1 MAPTGANED
10 SVWPSFTDIMT
21 VVVLIFLIALVVIL
35 IRNTELVQQLRETV
49 GEKQQMTMQRGE
61 LEMRIASLGDEIVG
75 LQNVLKETEAQRTQA
90 QASAQERQQ
99 RINTLLDDVT
109 ALEEVQGRLA
119 TEKATLLATRKTLE
133 GTVAGLEQDK
143 SALLA
148 TRATLEDEVTALLTI
163 RERLESDKAS
173 LLETRKTLEGTI
185 TELEQ
190 DKSAL
195 LADKASLGEQLATVT
210 DERQQLSADKATL
223 IETRETLEGDIA
235 SLLETRETL
244 EGEAAQLATTQA
256 QQQQQLLELES
267 VRVGLS
273 DDLNRLQG
281 VLNLEQ
287 RESATL
293 AQKVVTLELARH
305 ETVTHLNG
313 LLAQLD
319 SENQGLDAS
328 LRQLRNEKYRAEV
341 TLQDRARQ
349 IESLSQQVET
359 LLSEKR
365 SQRQPAPPTAVA
377 GNSVAPPAP
386 TIAAAENPPAQKLFA
401 AAEKNNTNL
410 STATAP
416 SLAAPETG
424 NAVHDVE
431 PRPVAGNP
439 KPVYPRL
446 AIHRQLEGTVILTID
461 VLPSGK
467 VANISVEAGSGF
479 SLLDQAAIKAVS
491 QWRFTPAHQ
500 VDTPT
505 MTVTQSIQFQLDGRS

>member
-1 MAPTGANED
+1 MKLPAIA
-10 SVWPSFTDIMT
+10 ST
-21 VVVLIFLIALVVIL
+21 VAVSGVIHATVLIAWAAFSTHPRPEPALTFSTTIEAV
-35 IRNTELVQQLRETV
+35 LVDAALDAGQTPEPSTPASDAAATAALAANNKQLH
-49 GEKQQMTMQRGE
+49 
-61 LEMRIASLGDEIVG
+61 A
-75 LQNVLKETEAQRTQA
+75 
-90 QASAQERQQ
+90 
-99 RINTLLDDVT
+99 
-109 ALEEVQGRLA
+109 EV
-119 TEKATLLATRKTLE
+119 ATLLTTRETLE
-133 GTVAGLEQDK
+133 STVTE
-143 SALLA
+143 
-148 TRATLEDEVTALLTI
+148 
-163 RERLESDKAS
+163 LESDKAT
-173 LLETRKTLEGTI
+173 LLETRETLEGTI

-210 DERQQLSADKATL
+210 GERQQLSADKATL
-223 IETRETLEGDIA
+223 
-235 SLLETRETL
+235 LETRETL
-244 EGEAAQLATTQA
+244 EGEAEQLAITQA

-273 DDLNRLQG
+273 DDLSRLQG
-281 VLNLEQ
+281 VLDLEQ

-313 LLAQLD
+313 LIIQLD
-319 SENQGLDAS
+319 NENQSLNAS
-328 LRQLRNEKYRAEV
+328 LRQLRSEKHSAEV
-341 TLQDRARQ
+341 TLQGRTRR
-349 IESLSQQVET
+349 IESLSQQVDT
-359 LLSEKR
+359 LLNEKR
-365 SQRQPAPPTAVA
+365 SQRQPAPPAA
-377 GNSVAPPAP
+377 IADDPASPPAP
-386 TIAAAENPPAQKLFA
+386 AIAIAENPPAQKLSA
-401 AAEKNNTNL
+401 VAEKTSTNL

>member
-1 MAPTGANED
+1 MDAALDAGQTPEPSTPASDAAATAALAAN
-10 SVWPSFTDIMT
+10 
-21 VVVLIFLIALVVIL
+21 
-35 IRNTELVQQLRETV
+35 NKQLH
-49 GEKQQMTMQRGE
+49 
-61 LEMRIASLGDEIVG
+61 A
-75 LQNVLKETEAQRTQA
+75 
-90 QASAQERQQ
+90 
-99 RINTLLDDVT
+99 
-109 ALEEVQGRLA
+109 EVA
-119 TEKATLLATRKTLE
+119 
-133 GTVAGLEQDK
+133 
-143 SALLA
+143 
-148 TRATLEDEVTALLTI
+148 ALLTT
-163 RERLESDKAS
+163 RETLESTVTELESDKAT
-173 LLETRKTLEGTI
+173 LLETRETLEGDIASLLATRETLEGTI

-210 DERQQLSADKATL
+210 GERQQLSADKA
-223 IETRETLEGDIA
+223 A
-235 SLLETRETL
+235 LLATRETL

-273 DDLNRLQG
+273 DDLSRLQG
-281 VLNLEQ
+281 VLDLEQ
-287 RESATL
+287 RERATL

-313 LLAQLD
+313 LIIQLD
-319 SENQGLDAS
+319 NENQSLNAS
-328 LRQLRNEKYRAEV
+328 LRQLRSEKHSAEV
-341 TLQDRARQ
+341 TLQGRTRR
-349 IESLSQQVET
+349 IESLSQQVDT
-359 LLSEKR
+359 LLNEKR
-365 SQRQPAPPTAVA
+365 SQRQPAPPAA
-377 GNSVAPPAP
+377 IADDPASPPAP
-386 TIAAAENPPAQKLFA
+386 AIAIAENPPAQKLSA
-401 AAEKNNTNL
+401 VAEKTSTNL

>member
-1 MAPTGANED
+1 MKLPAIA
-10 SVWPSFTDIMT
+10 ST
-21 VVVLIFLIALVVIL
+21 VAVSGVIHATVLIAWAAFSTHPRPEPALTFSTTIEAV
-35 IRNTELVQQLRETV
+35 LVDAALDAGQTPEPSTPASDAAATAALAANNKQLH
-49 GEKQQMTMQRGE
+49 
-61 LEMRIASLGDEIVG
+61 A
-75 LQNVLKETEAQRTQA
+75 
-90 QASAQERQQ
+90 
-99 RINTLLDDVT
+99 
-109 ALEEVQGRLA
+109 EV
-119 TEKATLLATRKTLE
+119 ATLLTTRETLE
-133 GTVAGLEQDK
+133 STVTE
-143 SALLA
+143 
-148 TRATLEDEVTALLTI
+148 
-163 RERLESDKAS
+163 LESDKAT
-173 LLETRKTLEGTI
+173 LLETRETLEGTI

-210 DERQQLSADKATL
+210 GERQQLSADKATL
-223 IETRETLEGDIA
+223 
-235 SLLETRETL
+235 LETRETL
-244 EGEAAQLATTQA
+244 EGEAEQLAITQA

-273 DDLNRLQG
+273 DDLSRLQG
-281 VLNLEQ
+281 VLDLEQ
-287 RESATL
+287 RERATL

-313 LLAQLD
+313 LIIQLD
-319 SENQGLDAS
+319 NENQSLNAS
-328 LRQLRNEKYRAEV
+328 LRQLHNEKYRAEV

-365 SQRQPAPPTAVA
+365 SQRQPALPAAVA
-377 GNSVAPPAP
+377 DNPTSPLAPA
-386 TIAAAENPPAQKLFA
+386 IAIAENPPAQKLSA
-401 AAEKNNTNL
+401 VAEKTSTNL

>member
-1 MAPTGANED
+1 MKLPAIA
-10 SVWPSFTDIMT
+10 ST
-21 VVVLIFLIALVVIL
+21 VAVSGVIHATVLIAWAAFSTHPRPEPALTFSTTIEAV
-35 IRNTELVQQLRETV
+35 LVDAALDAGQTPEPSTPASDAAATAALAANNKQLH
-49 GEKQQMTMQRGE
+49 
-61 LEMRIASLGDEIVG
+61 A
-75 LQNVLKETEAQRTQA
+75 
-90 QASAQERQQ
+90 
-99 RINTLLDDVT
+99 
-109 ALEEVQGRLA
+109 EV
-119 TEKATLLATRKTLE
+119 ATLLTTRETLE
-133 GTVAGLEQDK
+133 STVTE
-143 SALLA
+143 
-148 TRATLEDEVTALLTI
+148 
-163 RERLESDKAS
+163 LESDKAT
-173 LLETRKTLEGTI
+173 LLETRETLEGTI

-210 DERQQLSADKATL
+210 GERQQLSADKATL
-223 IETRETLEGDIA
+223 
-235 SLLETRETL
+235 LETRETL
-244 EGEAAQLATTQA
+244 EGEAEQLAITQA

-273 DDLNRLQG
+273 DDLSRLQG
-281 VLNLEQ
+281 VLDLEQ
-287 RESATL
+287 RERATL

-313 LLAQLD
+313 LIIQLD
-319 SENQGLDAS
+319 NENQSLNAS
-328 LRQLRNEKYRAEV
+328 LRQLRSEKHSAEV
-341 TLQDRARQ
+341 TLQGRTRR
-349 IESLSQQVET
+349 IESLSQQVDT
-359 LLSEKR
+359 LLNENR
-365 SQRQPAPPTAVA
+365 THRHPPPPAAIADDPA
-377 GNSVAPPAP
+377 SPPAP
-386 TIAAAENPPAQKLFA
+386 AIAIAENPPAQKLSA
-401 AAEKNNTNL
+401 VAEKTSTNL

>member
-1 MAPTGANED
+1 MKLPAIA
-10 SVWPSFTDIMT
+10 ST
-21 VVVLIFLIALVVIL
+21 VAVSGVIHATVLIAWAAFSTHPRPEPALTFSTTIEAV
-35 IRNTELVQQLRETV
+35 LVDAALDAGQTPEPSTPASDAAATAALAANNKQLH
-49 GEKQQMTMQRGE
+49 
-61 LEMRIASLGDEIVG
+61 A
-75 LQNVLKETEAQRTQA
+75 
-90 QASAQERQQ
+90 
-99 RINTLLDDVT
+99 
-109 ALEEVQGRLA
+109 EV
-119 TEKATLLATRKTLE
+119 ATLLTTRETLE
-133 GTVAGLEQDK
+133 STVTE
-143 SALLA
+143 
-148 TRATLEDEVTALLTI
+148 
-163 RERLESDKAS
+163 LESDKA
-173 LLETRKTLEGTI
+173 T
-185 TELEQ
+185 
-190 DKSAL
+190 L

-210 DERQQLSADKATL
+210 GERQQLSADKATL
-223 IETRETLEGDIA
+223 
-235 SLLETRETL
+235 LETRETL
-244 EGEAAQLATTQA
+244 EGEAEQLATTQA

-273 DDLNRLQG
+273 DDLSRLQG
-281 VLNLEQ
+281 VLDLEQ
-287 RESATL
+287 RERATL

-313 LLAQLD
+313 LIIQLD
-319 SENQGLDAS
+319 NENQSLNAS
-328 LRQLRNEKYRAEV
+328 LRQLRSEKHSAEV
-341 TLQDRARQ
+341 TLQGRTRR
-349 IESLSQQVET
+349 IESLSQQVDT
-359 LLSEKR
+359 LLNEKR
-365 SQRQPAPPTAVA
+365 SQRQPAPPAA
-377 GNSVAPPAP
+377 IADDPASPPAP
-386 TIAAAENPPAQKLFA
+386 AIAIAENPPAQKLSA
-401 AAEKNNTNL
+401 VAEKTSTNL

>member
-1 MAPTGANED
+1 MKLPAIA
-10 SVWPSFTDIMT
+10 ST
-21 VVVLIFLIALVVIL
+21 VAVSGVIHATVLIAWAAFSTHPRPEPALTFSTTIEAV
-35 IRNTELVQQLRETV
+35 LVDAALDAGQTPEPSTPASDAAATAALAANNKQLH
-49 GEKQQMTMQRGE
+49 
-61 LEMRIASLGDEIVG
+61 A
-75 LQNVLKETEAQRTQA
+75 
-90 QASAQERQQ
+90 
-99 RINTLLDDVT
+99 
-109 ALEEVQGRLA
+109 EV
-119 TEKATLLATRKTLE
+119 ATLLTTRETLE
-133 GTVAGLEQDK
+133 STVTE
-143 SALLA
+143 
-148 TRATLEDEVTALLTI
+148 
-163 RERLESDKAS
+163 LESDKAT
-173 LLETRKTLEGTI
+173 LLETRETLEGTI

-210 DERQQLSADKATL
+210 GERQQLSADKATL
-223 IETRETLEGDIA
+223 
-235 SLLETRETL
+235 LETRETL
-244 EGEAAQLATTQA
+244 EGEAEQLAITQA

-273 DDLNRLQG
+273 DDLSRLQG
-281 VLNLEQ
+281 VLDLEQ
-287 RESATL
+287 RERATL

-313 LLAQLD
+313 LIIQLD
-319 SENQGLDAS
+319 NENQSLNAS
-328 LRQLRNEKYRAEV
+328 LRQLRSEKHSAEV
-341 TLQDRARQ
+341 TLQGRTRR
-349 IESLSQQVET
+349 IESLSQQVDT
-359 LLSEKR
+359 LLNEKR
-365 SQRQPAPPTAVA
+365 SQRQPAPPAA
-377 GNSVAPPAP
+377 IADDPASPPAP
-386 TIAAAENPPAQKLFA
+386 AIAIAKNPPPQKLSA
-401 AAEKNNTNL
+401 VAEKTSTNL

>member
-210 DERQQLSADKATL
+210 GERQQLSADKATL
-223 IETRETLEGDIA
+223 
-235 SLLETRETL
+235 LETRETL
-244 EGEAAQLATTQA
+244 EGEAEQLAITQA

-281 VLNLEQ
+281 VLAALQLEKTALATRSQ
-287 RESATL
+287 SQAETL
-293 AQKVVTLELARH
+293 ASLSQSEQAAAQERDALALQVTSMGVASKALRTELVA
-305 ETVTHLNG
+305 
-313 LLAQLD
+313 
-319 SENQGLDAS
+319 
-328 LRQLRNEKYRAEV
+328 LRNEM
-341 TLQDRARQ
+341 
-349 IESLSQQVET
+349 ESLIRFSVHSERA
-359 LLSEKR
+359 LEESKALGEELSE
-365 SQRQPAPPTAVA
+365 QLVA
-377 GNSVAPPAP
+377 TVLDY
-386 TIAAAENPPAQKLFA
+386 KLTKEELTFLRTEY
-401 AAEKNNTNL
+401 AEKV
-410 STATAP
+410 
-416 SLAAPETG
+416 AAFQKERKLLVT
-424 NAVHDVE
+424 E
-431 PRPVAGNP
+431 
-439 KPVYPRL
+439 
-446 AIHRQLEGTVILTID
+446 HRQELDILREKQTDLEARYNRLIRPARSTVGRHVVEVKFWKELGEYRYSLREPGEFSARNVDADELHSILGERKAQHGDKLYTRIRF
-461 VLPSGK
+461 PNGSE
-467 VANISVEAGSGF
+467 ISHNEA
-479 SLLDQAAIKAVS
+479 
-491 QWRFTPAHQ
+491 WRFTNDIHNRYDYYYQ
-500 VDTPT
+500 D
-505 MTVTQSIQFQLDGRS
+505 

>member
-1 MAPTGANED
+1 MKLPAIA
-10 SVWPSFTDIMT
+10 ST
-21 VVVLIFLIALVVIL
+21 VAVSGVIHATVLIAWAAFSTHPRPEPALTFSTTIEAV
-35 IRNTELVQQLRETV
+35 LVDAALDAGQTPEPSTPASDAAATAALAANNKQLH
-49 GEKQQMTMQRGE
+49 
-61 LEMRIASLGDEIVG
+61 A
-75 LQNVLKETEAQRTQA
+75 
-90 QASAQERQQ
+90 
-99 RINTLLDDVT
+99 
-109 ALEEVQGRLA
+109 EV
-119 TEKATLLATRKTLE
+119 ATLLTTRETLE
-133 GTVAGLEQDK
+133 STVTE
-143 SALLA
+143 
-148 TRATLEDEVTALLTI
+148 
-163 RERLESDKAS
+163 LESDKAT
-173 LLETRKTLEGTI
+173 LLETRETLEGTI

-210 DERQQLSADKATL
+210 GERQQLSADKATL
-223 IETRETLEGDIA
+223 
-235 SLLETRETL
+235 LETRETL
-244 EGEAAQLATTQA
+244 EGEAEQLATTQA

-281 VLNLEQ
+281 VLDLEQ

-313 LLAQLD
+313 LIIQLD
-319 SENQGLDAS
+319 NENQSLNAS
-328 LRQLRNEKYRAEV
+328 LRQLRSEKHSAEV
-341 TLQDRARQ
+341 TLQGRTRR
-349 IESLSQQVET
+349 IESLSQQVDT
-359 LLSEKR
+359 LLNEKR
-365 SQRQPAPPTAVA
+365 SQRQPAPPAA
-377 GNSVAPPAP
+377 IADDPASPPAP
-386 TIAAAENPPAQKLFA
+386 AIAIAENPPAQKLSA
-401 AAEKNNTNL
+401 VAEKTSTNL

>member
-1 MAPTGANED
+1 TAALAANNKQLHAEVATLLTTRETLE
-10 SVWPSFTDIMT
+10 ST
-21 VVVLIFLIALVVIL
+21 V
-35 IRNTELVQQLRETV
+35 TELESDKATLLETRET
-49 GEKQQMTMQRGE
+49 
-61 LEMRIASLGDEIVG
+61 LEGDI
-75 LQNVLKETEAQRTQA
+75 
-90 QASAQERQQ
+90 
-99 RINTLLDDVT
+99 
-109 ALEEVQGRLA
+109 
-119 TEKATLLATRKTLE
+119 ATLLATRETLE
-133 GTVAGLEQDK
+133 GTVAE
-143 SALLA
+143 
-148 TRATLEDEVTALLTI
+148 
-163 RERLESDKAS
+163 LESDKA
-173 LLETRKTLEGTI
+173 T
-185 TELEQ
+185 
-190 DKSAL
+190 L

-210 DERQQLSADKATL
+210 GERQQLSADKATL
-223 IETRETLEGDIA
+223 
-235 SLLETRETL
+235 LETRETL
-244 EGEAAQLATTQA
+244 EGEAEQLAITQA

-273 DDLNRLQG
+273 DDLSRLQG
-281 VLNLEQ
+281 VLDLEQ
-287 RESATL
+287 RERATL

-313 LLAQLD
+313 LIIQLD
-319 SENQGLDAS
+319 NENQSLNAS
-328 LRQLRNEKYRAEV
+328 LRQLRSEKHSAEV
-341 TLQDRARQ
+341 TLQGRTRR
-349 IESLSQQVET
+349 IESLSQQVDT
-359 LLSEKR
+359 LLNEKR
-365 SQRQPAPPTAVA
+365 SQRQPAPPAA
-377 GNSVAPPAP
+377 IADDPASPPAP
-386 TIAAAENPPAQKLFA
+386 AIAIAKNPPPQKLSA
-401 AAEKNNTNL
+401 VAEKTSTNL

>member
-1 MAPTGANED
+1 MKLPAIA
-10 SVWPSFTDIMT
+10 ST
-21 VVVLIFLIALVVIL
+21 VAVSGVIHATVLIAWAAFSTHPRPEPALTFSTTIEAV
-35 IRNTELVQQLRETV
+35 LVDAALDAGQTPEPSTPASDAAATAALAANNKQLH
-49 GEKQQMTMQRGE
+49 
-61 LEMRIASLGDEIVG
+61 A
-75 LQNVLKETEAQRTQA
+75 
-90 QASAQERQQ
+90 
-99 RINTLLDDVT
+99 
-109 ALEEVQGRLA
+109 EV
-119 TEKATLLATRKTLE
+119 ATLLTTRETLE
-133 GTVAGLEQDK
+133 STVTE
-143 SALLA
+143 
-148 TRATLEDEVTALLTI
+148 
-163 RERLESDKAS
+163 LESDKAT
-173 LLETRKTLEGTI
+173 LLETRETLEGTI

-210 DERQQLSADKATL
+210 GERQQLSADKA
-223 IETRETLEGDIA
+223 A
-235 SLLETRETL
+235 LLATRETL

-273 DDLNRLQG
+273 DDLSRLQG
-281 VLNLEQ
+281 VLDLEQ
-287 RESATL
+287 RERATL

-313 LLAQLD
+313 LIIQLD
-319 SENQGLDAS
+319 NENQSLNAS
-328 LRQLRNEKYRAEV
+328 LRQLRSEKHSAEV
-341 TLQDRARQ
+341 TLQGRTRR
-349 IESLSQQVET
+349 IESLSQQVDT
-359 LLSEKR
+359 LLNEKR
-365 SQRQPAPPTAVA
+365 SQRQPAPPAA
-377 GNSVAPPAP
+377 IADDPASPPAP
-386 TIAAAENPPAQKLFA
+386 AIAIAENPPAQKLSA
-401 AAEKNNTNL
+401 VAEKTSTNL

>member
-1 MAPTGANED
+1 MDAALDAGQTPE
-10 SVWPSFTDIMT
+10 PSTPASDAAAT
-21 VVVLIFLIALVVIL
+21 AALTAS
-35 IRNTELVQQLRETV
+35 NKQLH
-49 GEKQQMTMQRGE
+49 
-61 LEMRIASLGDEIVG
+61 A
-75 LQNVLKETEAQRTQA
+75 
-90 QASAQERQQ
+90 
-99 RINTLLDDVT
+99 
-109 ALEEVQGRLA
+109 EV
-119 TEKATLLATRKTLE
+119 ATLLTTRETLE
-133 GTVAGLEQDK
+133 STVTE
-143 SALLA
+143 
-148 TRATLEDEVTALLTI
+148 
-163 RERLESDKAS
+163 LESDKAT
-173 LLETRKTLEGTI
+173 LLETRETLEGTI

-210 DERQQLSADKATL
+210 GERQQLSADKATL
-223 IETRETLEGDIA
+223 
-235 SLLETRETL
+235 LETRETL
-244 EGEAAQLATTQA
+244 EGEAEQLAITQA

-273 DDLNRLQG
+273 DDLSRLQG
-281 VLNLEQ
+281 VLDLEQ
-287 RESATL
+287 RERATL

-313 LLAQLD
+313 LIIQLD
-319 SENQGLDAS
+319 NENQSLNAS
-328 LRQLRNEKYRAEV
+328 LRQLRSEKHSAEV
-341 TLQDRARQ
+341 TLQGRTRR
-349 IESLSQQVET
+349 IESLSQQVDT
-359 LLSEKR
+359 LLNEKR
-365 SQRQPAPPTAVA
+365 SQRQPAPPAA
-377 GNSVAPPAP
+377 IADDPASPPAP
-386 TIAAAENPPAQKLFA
+386 AIAIAENPPAQKLSA
-401 AAEKNNTNL
+401 VAEKTSTNL

>member
-1 MAPTGANED
+1 MKLPAIA
-10 SVWPSFTDIMT
+10 ST
-21 VVVLIFLIALVVIL
+21 VAVSGVIHATVLIAWAAFSTHPRPEPALTFSTTIEAV
-35 IRNTELVQQLRETV
+35 LVDAALDAGQTPEPSTPASDAAATAALAANNKQLH
-49 GEKQQMTMQRGE
+49 
-61 LEMRIASLGDEIVG
+61 A
-75 LQNVLKETEAQRTQA
+75 
-90 QASAQERQQ
+90 
-99 RINTLLDDVT
+99 
-109 ALEEVQGRLA
+109 EV
-119 TEKATLLATRKTLE
+119 ATLLTTRETLE
-133 GTVAGLEQDK
+133 STVTE
-143 SALLA
+143 
-148 TRATLEDEVTALLTI
+148 
-163 RERLESDKAS
+163 LESDKA
-173 LLETRKTLEGTI
+173 T
-185 TELEQ
+185 
-190 DKSAL
+190 L

-210 DERQQLSADKATL
+210 GERQQLSADKATL
-223 IETRETLEGDIA
+223 
-235 SLLETRETL
+235 LETRETL
-244 EGEAAQLATTQA
+244 EGEAEQLAITQA

-273 DDLNRLQG
+273 DDLSRLQG
-281 VLNLEQ
+281 VLDLEQ
-287 RESATL
+287 RERATL

-313 LLAQLD
+313 LIIQLD
-319 SENQGLDAS
+319 NENQSLNAS
-328 LRQLRNEKYRAEV
+328 LRQLRSEKHSAEV
-341 TLQDRARQ
+341 TLQGRTRR
-349 IESLSQQVET
+349 IESLSQQVDT
-359 LLSEKR
+359 LLNEKR
-365 SQRQPAPPTAVA
+365 SQRQPAPPAA
-377 GNSVAPPAP
+377 IADDPASPPAP
-386 TIAAAENPPAQKLFA
+386 AIAIAENPPAQKLSA
-401 AAEKNNTNL
+401 VAEKTSTNL

>member
-1 MAPTGANED
+1 A
-10 SVWPSFTDIMT
+10 
-21 VVVLIFLIALVVIL
+21 
-35 IRNTELVQQLRETV
+35 
-49 GEKQQMTMQRGE
+49 
-61 LEMRIASLGDEIVG
+61 
-75 LQNVLKETEAQRTQA
+75 QA

-148 TRATLEDEVTALLTI
+148 TRATLEDEVAVLLTI

-281 VLNLEQ
+281 VLAALQLEKTALVTRSQ
-287 RESATL
+287 SQAETL
-293 AQKVVTLELARH
+293 ASLSQSEQAAAQERDALALQVTSMGVASKALRTELVA
-305 ETVTHLNG
+305 
-313 LLAQLD
+313 
-319 SENQGLDAS
+319 
-328 LRQLRNEKYRAEV
+328 LRNEM
-341 TLQDRARQ
+341 
-349 IESLSQQVET
+349 ESLIRFSVHSERA
-359 LLSEKR
+359 LEESKALGEELSE
-365 SQRQPAPPTAVA
+365 QLVATALDY
-377 GNSVAPPAP
+377 
-386 TIAAAENPPAQKLFA
+386 KLTKEELTFLRTEY
-401 AAEKNNTNL
+401 AEKV
-410 STATAP
+410 
-416 SLAAPETG
+416 AAFQKERKLLVT
-424 NAVHDVE
+424 E
-431 PRPVAGNP
+431 
-439 KPVYPRL
+439 
-446 AIHRQLEGTVILTID
+446 HRQELDILREKQTDLEARYNRLIRPARSTVGRHVVEVKFWKELGEYRYSLREPGEFSARNVDADELHSILGERKAQHGDKLYTRIRF
-461 VLPSGK
+461 PNGSE
-467 VANISVEAGSGF
+467 ISHNEA
-479 SLLDQAAIKAVS
+479 
-491 QWRFTPAHQ
+491 WRFTNDIHNRYDYYYQ
-500 VDTPT
+500 D
-505 MTVTQSIQFQLDGRS
+505 

>member
-1 MAPTGANED
+1 MKLPAIA
-10 SVWPSFTDIMT
+10 ST
-21 VVVLIFLIALVVIL
+21 VAVSGVIHATVLIAWAAFSTHPRPEPALTFSTTIEAV
-35 IRNTELVQQLRETV
+35 LVDAALDAGQTPEPSTPASDAAATAALAANNKQLH
-49 GEKQQMTMQRGE
+49 
-61 LEMRIASLGDEIVG
+61 A
-75 LQNVLKETEAQRTQA
+75 
-90 QASAQERQQ
+90 
-99 RINTLLDDVT
+99 
-109 ALEEVQGRLA
+109 EV
-119 TEKATLLATRKTLE
+119 ATLLTTRETLE
-133 GTVAGLEQDK
+133 STVTE
-143 SALLA
+143 
-148 TRATLEDEVTALLTI
+148 
-163 RERLESDKAS
+163 LESDKAT
-173 LLETRKTLEGTI
+173 LLETRETLEGTI

-210 DERQQLSADKATL
+210 GERQQLSADKATL
-223 IETRETLEGDIA
+223 
-235 SLLETRETL
+235 LETRETL
-244 EGEAAQLATTQA
+244 EGEAEQLAITQA

-273 DDLNRLQG
+273 DDLSRLQG
-281 VLNLEQ
+281 VLDLEQ
-287 RESATL
+287 RERATL

-313 LLAQLD
+313 LIIQLD
-319 SENQGLDAS
+319 NENQSLNAS
-328 LRQLRNEKYRAEV
+328 LRQLRSEKHSAEV
-341 TLQDRARQ
+341 TLQGRTRR
-349 IESLSQQVET
+349 IESLSQQVDT
-359 LLSEKR
+359 LLNEKR
-365 SQRQPAPPTAVA
+365 SQRQPAPPAA
-377 GNSVAPPAP
+377 IADDPASPPAP
-386 TIAAAENPPAQKLFA
+386 AIAIAENPPAQKLSA
-401 AAEKNNTNL
+401 VAEKTSTNL

>member
-1 MAPTGANED
+1 MKLPAIA
-10 SVWPSFTDIMT
+10 ST
-21 VVVLIFLIALVVIL
+21 VAVSGVIHATVLIAWAAFSTHPRPEPALTFSTTIEAV
-35 IRNTELVQQLRETV
+35 LVDAALDAGQTPEPSTPASDAAATAALAANNKQLH
-49 GEKQQMTMQRGE
+49 
-61 LEMRIASLGDEIVG
+61 A
-75 LQNVLKETEAQRTQA
+75 
-90 QASAQERQQ
+90 
-99 RINTLLDDVT
+99 
-109 ALEEVQGRLA
+109 EV
-119 TEKATLLATRKTLE
+119 ATLLTTRETLE
-133 GTVAGLEQDK
+133 STVTE
-143 SALLA
+143 
-148 TRATLEDEVTALLTI
+148 
-163 RERLESDKAS
+163 LESDKAT
-173 LLETRKTLEGTI
+173 LLETRETLEGTI

-210 DERQQLSADKATL
+210 GERQQLSADKATL
-223 IETRETLEGDIA
+223 
-235 SLLETRETL
+235 LETRETL
-244 EGEAAQLATTQA
+244 EGEAEQLAITQA

-273 DDLNRLQG
+273 DDLSRLQG
-281 VLNLEQ
+281 VLDLEQ
-287 RESATL
+287 RERATL

-313 LLAQLD
+313 LIIQLD
-319 SENQGLDAS
+319 NENQSLNAS
-328 LRQLRNEKYRAEV
+328 LRQLRSEKHSAEV
-341 TLQDRARQ
+341 TLQGRTRR
-349 IESLSQQVET
+349 IESLSQQVDT
-359 LLSEKR
+359 LLNEKR
-365 SQRQPAPPTAVA
+365 SQRQPAPPAA
-377 GNSVAPPAP
+377 IADDPASPPAP
-386 TIAAAENPPAQKLFA
+386 AIAIAENPPAQKLSA
-401 AAEKNNTNL
+401 VAEKTSTNL

-467 VANISVEAGSGF
+467 VANISVETGSGF

>member
-1 MAPTGANED
+1 MKLPAIA
-10 SVWPSFTDIMT
+10 ST
-21 VVVLIFLIALVVIL
+21 VAVSGVIHATVLIAWAAFSTHPRPEPALTFSTTIEAVLVDAAL
-35 IRNTELVQQLRETV
+35 DAGQTPEPSTPASDAAATAALAANNKQLHAEVATLLTTRETLESTVTELE
-49 GEKQQMTMQRGE
+49 
-61 LEMRIASLGDEIVG
+61 SD
-75 LQNVLKETEAQRTQA
+75 
-90 QASAQERQQ
+90 
-99 RINTLLDDVT
+99 
-109 ALEEVQGRLA
+109 
-119 TEKATLLATRKTLE
+119 KATLLETRETLE
-133 GTVAGLEQDK
+133 GTVA
-143 SALLA
+143 
-148 TRATLEDEVTALLTI
+148 
-163 RERLESDKAS
+163 
-173 LLETRKTLEGTI
+173 
-185 TELEQ
+185 ELEQ

-210 DERQQLSADKATL
+210 GERQQLSADKATL
-223 IETRETLEGDIA
+223 
-235 SLLETRETL
+235 LETRETL
-244 EGEAAQLATTQA
+244 EGEAEQLAITQA

-273 DDLNRLQG
+273 DDLSRLQG
-281 VLNLEQ
+281 VLDLEQ
-287 RESATL
+287 RERATL

-313 LLAQLD
+313 LIIQLD
-319 SENQGLDAS
+319 NENQSLNAS
-328 LRQLRNEKYRAEV
+328 LRQLRSEKHSAEV
-341 TLQDRARQ
+341 TLQGRTRR
-349 IESLSQQVET
+349 IESLSQQVDT
-359 LLSEKR
+359 LLNEKR
-365 SQRQPAPPTAVA
+365 SQRQPAPPAA
-377 GNSVAPPAP
+377 IADDPASPPAP
-386 TIAAAENPPAQKLFA
+386 AIAIAENPPAQKLSA
-401 AAEKNNTNL
+401 VAEKTSTNL

>member
-1 MAPTGANED
+1 MKLPAIA
-10 SVWPSFTDIMT
+10 ST
-21 VVVLIFLIALVVIL
+21 VAVSGVIHATVLIAWAAFSTHPRPEPALTFSTTIEAVLVDAAL
-35 IRNTELVQQLRETV
+35 DAGQTPEPSTPASDAAATAALAANNKQLHAEVATLLTTRETLESTVTELE
-49 GEKQQMTMQRGE
+49 
-61 LEMRIASLGDEIVG
+61 SD
-75 LQNVLKETEAQRTQA
+75 
-90 QASAQERQQ
+90 
-99 RINTLLDDVT
+99 
-109 ALEEVQGRLA
+109 
-119 TEKATLLATRKTLE
+119 KATLLETRETLE
-133 GTVAGLEQDK
+133 GTVTE
-143 SALLA
+143 
-148 TRATLEDEVTALLTI
+148 
-163 RERLESDKAS
+163 LESDKA
-173 LLETRKTLEGTI
+173 T
-185 TELEQ
+185 
-190 DKSAL
+190 L

-210 DERQQLSADKATL
+210 GERQQLSADKA
-223 IETRETLEGDIA
+223 A
-235 SLLETRETL
+235 LLETRETL

-273 DDLNRLQG
+273 DDLSRLQG
-281 VLNLEQ
+281 VLDLEQ

-313 LLAQLD
+313 LIIQLD
-319 SENQGLDAS
+319 NENQSLNAS
-328 LRQLRNEKYRAEV
+328 LRQLRSEKHSAEV
-341 TLQDRARQ
+341 TLQGRTRR
-349 IESLSQQVET
+349 IESLSQQVDT
-359 LLSEKR
+359 LLNEKR
-365 SQRQPAPPTAVA
+365 SQRQPAPPAA
-377 GNSVAPPAP
+377 IADDPASPPAP
-386 TIAAAENPPAQKLFA
+386 AIAIAENPPAQKLSA
-401 AAEKNNTNL
+401 VAEKTSTNL